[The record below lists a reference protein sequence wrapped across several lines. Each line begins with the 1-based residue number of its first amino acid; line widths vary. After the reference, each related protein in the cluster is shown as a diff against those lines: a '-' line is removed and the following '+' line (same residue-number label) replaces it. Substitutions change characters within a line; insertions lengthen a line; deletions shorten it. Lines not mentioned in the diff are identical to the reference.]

1 MSRRTMLLARPTLGV
16 QCIQPVNLFYHT
28 CLVPHFTARPPRSS
42 MIRSN
47 MGSWLWDA
55 VVLVERVVTWV
66 SQESHRFQYARHR
79 CSVPVAFVDT
89 LLKRRFDAG
98 KGELLVS
105 LRHENRSSILLFLD
119 KGTVA
124 RCVPL
129 STSLWPYLIEA
140 IEWILHRHALHPAEA
155 RLCTQCSYL

>member
-1 MSRRTMLLARPTLGV
+1 
-16 QCIQPVNLFYHT
+16 
-28 CLVPHFTARPPRSS
+28 
-42 MIRSN
+42 

-66 SQESHRFQYARHR
+66 SQESHRFQCARHR

-119 KGTVA
+119 KGTLA